1 MRPKK
6 MYMSILLT
14 LTLPLLS
21 FAQEFEVD
29 QFTLALW
36 HLNEGSGTIVND
48 VSGNGN
54 TGSVV
59 GASWTSGRFGTGL
72 DFGASNDHV
81 RVNDSPSLSAI
92 GDELTIEFYIWL
104 DYYPGVQNPILG
116 KWGSL
121 DEYIVQI
128 NRDGRLASSFYG
140 TSGDVKNFSNQT
152 PLPRSQWNYV
162 AIVFDGSNGELS
174 YFLNYQ
180 LDGQTNVSFSLDR
193 DTNAPFILGK
203 VGGNL
208 DFNGKLDEVR
218 ISGRA
223 RSIIPGPQLVGH
235 TIVDHLAEEL
245 EQTEDD
251 SFFQQLYET
260 IKSYFEGP
268 NSVLGDV
275 TVELELSDATNIR
288 SVEAKLTSP
297 DDPDYE
303 VMAQFEAD
311 QGKWKQ
317 RIELTAEGE
326 IGLLAFIDLI
336 LLMLRGTTVNPFM
349 AVGIEAPR
357 VGINQL
363 QVEMTDGS
371 SFIIDTRIELPTWD
385 RRIDEHLNAVP
396 QPRGGWG
403 VIALSP
409 IDILVQDSQG
419 RQVGLENGQHF
430 LEIPFSV
437 SSGDGEP
444 EGILILGNEAE
455 EYELTLQG
463 TGSGTFTLEFIQYT
477 QASSSDP
484 RRITYEDVPVSSSA
498 IFSGTVGALVRD
510 YTLAVDAEGDGSF
523 ESSITP
529 TTVVSVEDEVS
540 VPLTIQLRQNF
551 PNPFKSVTTIS
562 YSLPASQHVTLAVYD
577 LLGRK
582 VATLVDKFDT
592 AGYHQAVFDASKLP
606 SGSYTYRLQAGE
618 YTEAKVLILLK

>member
-128 NRDGRLASSFYG
+128 NRDGRLASSFSG
-140 TSGDVKNFSNQT
+140 TGGDVKNFSNQT